1 MRSSINNP
9 PSLSTP
15 CPQGE
20 RPHLQT
26 GLGVFEDL
34 RCNLA
39 SLAVLRDGERELL
52 TENTIRE
59 DLRTIDRCVS
69 LMAKVKDLAQEV

>member
-1 MRSSINNP
+1 MCSSINNP

-15 CPQGE
+15 RPPGE

-39 SLAVLRDGERELL
+39 SLAVLRDGERELFI
-52 TENTIRE
+52 ENTIDE

-69 LMAKVKDLAQEV
+69 LMTTVKDLAREV